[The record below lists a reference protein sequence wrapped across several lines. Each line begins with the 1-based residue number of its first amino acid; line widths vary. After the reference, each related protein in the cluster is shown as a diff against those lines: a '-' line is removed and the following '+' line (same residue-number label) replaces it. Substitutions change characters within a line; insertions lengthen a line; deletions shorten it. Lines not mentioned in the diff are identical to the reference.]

1 MGFNFG
7 AFAGGLAKGGA
18 DTYVMLKEQER
29 KDAEAKRQEDVHAAF
44 LKEQA
49 QKTAID
55 QAATETYGKVGMRQD
70 AMGGAMGPQMPAQ
83 PNPSMPQPD
92 GSTGAAPAG
101 LPMGDNKTFE
111 SPAYTQEQAA
121 KDYQNKLMGI
131 SPKEA
136 LSNRLQAAQTT
147 GAEQGVEKGK
157 YELGNLKANADLG
170 TWLSEQH
177 KTLAEKGPV
186 AALEANLAAYNKE
199 SVHNDGMIASIVK
212 GADGTSSLV
221 RTDEKTGKV
230 KDSTPITD
238 ATAQQAI
245 QGMAFNKWKAIPGNF
260 EKGLEHEL
268 KSRTA
273 GAQETSAAAAAKN
286 ADTQAAKLAADIE
299 AGIPKAQAAQAWA
312 MVNHY
317 NSDSTYRQALAKSL
331 GEKTGNWSIIG
342 TDADGQPISYDKN
355 TGMLARADAKPIQ
368 STEVFKRLT
377 GEKTPKEP
385 ISNKDLI
392 DFRKEFSETLSNEM
406 DRKTGKAIPIGQL
419 SLDMQRKYA
428 EDYFNKGAGT
438 TGGLKSD
445 VKPEARNPEPPAA
458 SAKTALPLP
467 TQPAVASGL
476 PTDTPMPIKS
486 VAYGKTVYKMPGVL
500 GGFDTPAQAQA
511 AWTKKNAALAP
522 LSFTD

>member
-1 MGFNFG
+1 
-7 AFAGGLAKGGA
+7 
-18 DTYVMLKEQER
+18 MLKEQER

-49 QKTAID
+49 QKAAID

-286 ADTQAAKLAADIE
+286 AETQAGELAAKMKADLFGAQATQAKAAANASNASAIMSKAHAGVYTNMLELAKTNKEAGEAMKPLLAEYAAMTVEDQTGAKGQAKLIE
-299 AGIPKAQAAQAWA
+299 AATAAA
-312 MVNHY
+312 
-317 NSDSTYRQALAKSL
+317 
-331 GEKTGNWSIIG
+331 
-342 TDADGQPISYDKN
+342 
-355 TGMLARADAKPIQ
+355 
-368 STEVFKRLT
+368 
-377 GEKTPKEP
+377 
-385 ISNKDLI
+385 
-392 DFRKEFSETLSNEM
+392 
-406 DRKTGKAIPIGQL
+406 RKTGDVTGIITQLKKPDRTVVSAEHEKAAYVALNKALESNDPKQIEAAKAAYPAVFGEDPLTKQLKQAIADKGKAAATTSASAPTQAIPTGDRDALRAQADQIETAITGLRQGVNMKSSPADRAASSAKIEAL
-419 SLDMQRKYA
+419 QKQRK
-428 EDYFNKGAGT
+428 DILT
-438 TGGLKSD
+438 TW
-445 VKPEARNPEPPAA
+445 
-458 SAKTALPLP
+458 AKTPSALPVAAMP
-467 TQPAVASGL
+467 MAQP
-476 PTDTPMPIKS
+476 
-486 VAYGKTVYKMPGVL
+486 
-500 GGFDTPAQAQA
+500 
-511 AWTKKNAALAP
+511 
-522 LSFTD
+522 